1 MDAIMGLKFTFDFG
15 NRDEF
20 HCVKVSK
27 YGVFPGPYSVT
38 FGLEKTPY
46 LDNFQAVLNLL
57 VVSTAMIFKTSS
69 ICFVI

>member
-1 MDAIMGLKFTFDFG
+1 MNAITGLKFTFDFG

-46 LDNFQAVLNLL
+46 LDNFQAVLN
-57 VVSTAMIFKTSS
+57 
-69 ICFVI
+69 